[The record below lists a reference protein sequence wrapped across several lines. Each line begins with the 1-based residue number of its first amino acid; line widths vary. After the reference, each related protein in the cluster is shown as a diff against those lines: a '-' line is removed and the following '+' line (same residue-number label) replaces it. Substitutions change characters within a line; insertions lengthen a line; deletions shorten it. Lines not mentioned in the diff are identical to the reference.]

1 MSRGQEEVAM
11 NALTPTVHVVD
22 DEPAVLRS
30 LMRVL
35 SNAGLRVRGYESPY
49 ELLSQVDGAST
60 GCIVIDLCLPGM
72 TGLELQQQ
80 LTRKGCRQPIVF
92 VTGNADVSASVRALR
107 AGALHFLIKP
117 VEAQALLET
126 VYEGLERSAIELRH
140 RTNRLLLQQRAARLT
155 PRERQVF
162 VGVARGLLNKQI
174 AAAFGVSEKTIKVH
188 RGRVMHKMGAH
199 SVAQLVRMSDQMR
212 PWDELDASGQQWRG
226 LDSLSD
232 SACESWGGVT
242 GWLDQPC

>member
-1 MSRGQEEVAM
+1 M
-11 NALTPTVHVVD
+11 NALTPTVHVVE

-35 SNAGLRVRGYESPY
+35 SNAGLQVRGYESPY
-49 ELLSQVDGAST
+49 EFLSQVDAASS

-72 TGLELQQQ
+72 TGLDLQQQ
-80 LTRKGCRQPIVF
+80 LTRNGCLQPIVF

-117 VEAQALLET
+117 VEAEALLES
-126 VYEGLERSAIELRH
+126 VYEGLQRSAIELRK
-140 RTNRLLLQQRAARLT
+140 RINRSVLQQRAAMLT

-162 VGVARGLLNKQI
+162 EGVVRGLLNKQI
-174 AAAFGVSEKTIKVH
+174 AALFGVSEKTVKVH

-199 SVAQLVRMSDQMR
+199 SVAQLVRMADQVR
-212 PWDELDASGQQWRG
+212 SCDELDESGDLWGG
-226 LDSLSD
+226 LGSLNG
-232 SACESWGGVT
+232 SACESLGES
-242 GWLDQPC
+242 LND